1 MIGGL
6 AQGIGQALLERI
18 VYDAEGQ
25 LLTGSLMDYAV
36 PRAADMPRIE
46 IDSLC
51 TPATAN
57 ALGAKGVGEAGC
69 IGVPAA
75 LYNAAADALAPLKL
89 TAEALHAALDFPLTS
104 ARLWRVLRCG
114 VAD

>member
-1 MIGGL
+1 
-6 AQGIGQALLERI
+6 
-18 VYDAEGQ
+18 
-25 LLTGSLMDYAV
+25 
-36 PRAADMPRIE
+36 MPRIE

-75 LYNAAADALAPLKL
+75 LYNAAADALAPLNL
-89 TAEALHAALDFPLTS
+89 AADAWQAALDFPLTP
-104 ARLWRVLRCG
+104 ARLWQALHG
-114 VAD
+114 AKHGAK